1 MAGKVV
7 VVTGAASGIGRATSV
22 LLAVEGAAVV
32 VADVN
37 EAGAGVTARSIVEQG
52 GQSLAVRCDVTVA
65 NDVAALVTAATTRF
79 GRLDVLHNNA
89 YWAPQNRPVVDTDED
104 EWDRALATSLKSVYL
119 GCKYAIPA
127 MLEGGGGSIVN
138 TASTAGLIALPR
150 FAAYT
155 AAKGGVVALT
165 RSVALDYGP
174 QGIRC
179 NAVCPGLVETPATAG
194 LLADEDRREVFARKQ
209 LLGRFGQPTDIAAA
223 VLFLASDESAYM
235 TGQTLVVDG
244 GRLVS

>member
-1 MAGKVV
+1 
-7 VVTGAASGIGRATSV
+7 
-22 LLAVEGAAVV
+22 
-32 VADVN
+32 
-37 EAGAGVTARSIVEQG
+37 
-52 GQSLAVRCDVTVA
+52 VRCDVTVA
-65 NDVAALVTAATTRF
+65 NDVAALMTAATARF

-127 MLEGGGGSIVN
+127 MLEGGGGTIVN

>member
-22 LLAVEGAAVV
+22 LLAAEGAAVV

-127 MLEGGGGSIVN
+127 MLEGGGGTIVN

-244 GRLVS
+244 GRLAS

>member
-22 LLAVEGAAVV
+22 LLAAEGAAVV

-127 MLEGGGGSIVN
+127 MLEGGGGTIVN

-194 LLADEDRREVFARKQ
+194 LLADEDRREIFARKQ

>member
-1 MAGKVV
+1 MAGKVAL
-7 VVTGAASGIGRATSV
+7 VTGAASGIGRATSV
-22 LLAVEGAAVV
+22 LLAAEGAAVV

-127 MLEGGGGSIVN
+127 MLEGGGGTIVN

>member
-22 LLAVEGAAVV
+22 LLAAEGAAVV

-127 MLEGGGGSIVN
+127 MLEGGGGTIVN

>member
-1 MAGKVV
+1 MV

-22 LLAVEGAAVV
+22 LLAAEGAAVV

-127 MLEGGGGSIVN
+127 MLEGGGGTIVN

>member
-1 MAGKVV
+1 MV

-22 LLAVEGAAVV
+22 LLAAEGAAVV

>member
-22 LLAVEGAAVV
+22 LLAAEGAAVV